1 MIYGLVISAGKQKR
15 FGDKLPKSLVKYKG
29 LTLLKI
35 NMNNL
40 SFHCNKVYVVCSYEN
55 EPYFFDYP
63 HITID
68 SGYGCG
74 DAVLKAL
81 EKLPLK
87 RNDMVFIQW
96 GDSLQ
101 EYKIYRSLIDYYNS
115 GVIIPCQIEKNPYV
129 KLEPIGT
136 KRVLFSKYGEKTS
149 EGYHDLS
156 LFYGNAK
163 NILNALKKTARK
175 LSKNGLYNNKH
186 GNELNFLDI
195 FNETNIKMCIYLTKN
210 YKGFSFNTKKE
221 LKEKLNGL
229 ES

>member
-1 MIYGLVISAGKQKR
+1 MIYGLIISAGKQKR

-29 LTLLKI
+29 LTLLKV

-40 SFHCNKVYVVCSYEN
+40 SFNCDKVYVVCSYEN

-101 EYKIYRSLIDYYNS
+101 EFKIYGLMVENYYT
-115 GVIIPCQIEKNPYV
+115 GVIIPCEIEENPYV
-129 KLEPIGT
+129 QLLPNYK
-136 KRVLFSKYGEKTS
+136 KKVLFSKYGEETS
-149 EGYHDLS
+149 KGYHDLS
-156 LFYGNAK
+156 VFYGNAK
-163 NILNALKKTARK
+163 NILKSLKIIYKTLLFK
-175 LSKNGLYNNKH
+175 LL
-186 GNELNFLDI
+186 FL
-195 FNETNIKMCIYLTKN
+195 FLPCHSLPTHLPPKLCETH
-210 YKGFSFNTKKE
+210 F
-221 LKEKLNGL
+221 
-229 ES
+229 